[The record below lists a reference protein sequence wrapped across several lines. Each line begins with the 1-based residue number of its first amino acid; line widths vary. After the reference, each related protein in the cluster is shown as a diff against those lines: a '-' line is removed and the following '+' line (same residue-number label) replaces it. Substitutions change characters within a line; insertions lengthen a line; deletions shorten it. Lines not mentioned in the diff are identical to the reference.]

1 MTVKT
6 SNTWIW
12 VAVLGRMNGAP
23 LSFVFSATAP
33 CVRLISEKPSIL
45 FRARGG
51 ERTLAAVVCFTWEE
65 IVKDEI
71 IILPE
76 LGPYFL
82 PVNQIGRGVSGGMKG
97 KGRPEQVRESVTEY
111 LKYPVSLFN

>member
-1 MTVKT
+1 M
-6 SNTWIW
+6 
-12 VAVLGRMNGAP
+12 
-23 LSFVFSATAP
+23 
-33 CVRLISEKPSIL
+33 
-45 FRARGG
+45 
-51 ERTLAAVVCFTWEE
+51 
-65 IVKDEI
+65 KDEI

-82 PVNQIGRGVSGGMKG
+82 PVNQIGRGVSGGIKG